1 MRSLLTCL
9 AGVLSLGLV
18 APAMVADGHQALR
31 TPVDAALPAVAVEQL
46 PAHSPEGRLLGTLVL
61 PSIVDRAARDP
72 ARPVLV
78 VFNGGP
84 GAASAWL
91 QLGLLGPWRA
101 DVPDDPAVPL
111 GNFLALQPNHG
122 GLWDR
127 ADILFVDPLGTGFS
141 RIAPGVDP
149 QLVRDW
155 RRDGDYLAEALST
168 WLARHGRSEAP
179 LILLGESY
187 GAERAVAVADALS
200 RGRHPARL
208 AGVALISQTVTTD
221 AALRHRGGNLANG
234 LALPT
239 IAATACYLG
248 RSGLAER
255 DPARCAELSERFAAN
270 YDPRARAELAR
281 LTGLPEAHFARADL
295 TLDRGD
301 YRRRAIAGRVLGMYD
316 SRYSA
321 PVPRAGRWEDPSLD
335 PLLPA
340 MQDAADRYARAVLRI
355 ERSPVDGSRYVLF
368 DPATHATW
376 RYGDHADPYGRIDIA
391 AVLRRVLH
399 RSGAR
404 LLVAGGM
411 FDTVG
416 SYGGDRYLAR
426 QVGLPPSRVTVRAYP
441 AGHMFYLDGTSR
453 RAFLP
458 LLRDFVSPPR
468 QVGTRRA

>member
-1 MRSLLTCL
+1 MRPVLTCL
-9 AGVLSLGLV
+9 AGIFSLGLV
-18 APAMVADGHQALR
+18 APAIVADGHQVLR
-31 TPVDAALPAVAVEQL
+31 ASVDVTLPDVSLDQLSARSPDGPV
-46 PAHSPEGRLLGTLVL
+46 LGSLVF
-61 PSIVDRAARDP
+61 PSIVDPRARNPD
-72 ARPVLV
+72 RPVLV

-111 GNFLALQPNHG
+111 GGPLTLRPNRS
-122 GLWDR
+122 GLWDV

-141 RIAPGVDP
+141 RIAPGIDP
-149 QLVRDW
+149 RLVRDW
-155 RRDGDYLAEALST
+155 RRDGDYLAGALRE
-168 WLARHGRSEAP
+168 WLARHGRSDAP
-179 LILLGESY
+179 LVLLGESY
-187 GAERAVAVADALS
+187 GAERAVAVADALA
-200 RGRHPARL
+200 RGSHPARL
-208 AGVALISQTVTTD
+208 AGIALISQTISTD
-221 AALRHRGGNLANG
+221 AALRHRDRDLANG

-255 DPARCAELSERFAAN
+255 DPMRCAERAERFAAN
-270 YDPRARAELAR
+270 YDPQASSELAR
-281 LTGLPEAHFARADL
+281 LTGLPATHFAQPDL
-295 TLDRGD
+295 VLDRGD
-301 YRRRAIAGRVLGMYD
+301 YRRRAVQGRILGMYD

-321 PVPRAGRWEDPSLD
+321 PVARSGAWEDPSLD
-335 PLLPA
+335 PLLPV
-340 MQDAADRYARAVLRI
+340 MQDAADRYARAVLHTD
-355 ERSPVDGSRYVLF
+355 RSPVDGSGYVLF

-391 AVLRRVLH
+391 GVLRRILQ

-441 AGHMFYLDGTSR
+441 AGHMFYLDGASR

-468 QVGTRRA
+468 QAAAPRA